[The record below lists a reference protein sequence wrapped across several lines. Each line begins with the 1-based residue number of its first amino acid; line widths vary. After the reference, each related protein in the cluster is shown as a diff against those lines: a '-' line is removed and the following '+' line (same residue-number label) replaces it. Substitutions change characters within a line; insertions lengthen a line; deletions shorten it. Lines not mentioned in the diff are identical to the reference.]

1 MGWRV
6 CGWGIEAV
14 IAGGWRVD
22 ASLWYGGL
30 GVVTE
35 KRRAARAASG

>member
-1 MGWRV
+1 MDLRV

-22 ASLWYGGL
+22 ASLWYGEL
-30 GVVTE
+30 GVVVTE
-35 KRRAARAASG
+35 KR